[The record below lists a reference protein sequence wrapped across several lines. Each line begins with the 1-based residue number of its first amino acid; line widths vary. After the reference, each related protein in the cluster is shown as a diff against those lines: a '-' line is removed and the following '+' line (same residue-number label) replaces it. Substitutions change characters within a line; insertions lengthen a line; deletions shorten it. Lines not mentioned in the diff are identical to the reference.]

1 MDATQRNGG
10 SAGLVAAA
18 LLLLL
23 LVFFFTLGLDPQTA
37 ADPAKMLSL
46 IAQKGATWA
55 LIGISGALAAA
66 FAAVFSIGVFRRL
79 RDRTPTRAA
88 ASLLL
93 AAVGL
98 ASHGLAAVIQWQ
110 GGLQLAVYASTD
122 QVGATHAWLAVSAT
136 AAGISG
142 LANVF
147 TGGSLLLAGWA
158 IVDAGALSRIVGWV
172 VIVAGA
178 LNLINVFAPT
188 SPVAFLGAIIFTIIW
203 LGWAGSQLRHP
214 APA

>member
-1 MDATQRNGG
+1 M
-10 SAGLVAAA
+10 
-18 LLLLL
+18 
-23 LVFFFTLGLDPQTA
+23 
-37 ADPAKMLSL
+37 
-46 IAQKGATWA
+46 
-55 LIGISGALAAA
+55 
-66 FAAVFSIGVFRRL
+66 FRRL

-110 GGLQLAVYASTD
+110 GGLQLAAYATID
-122 QVGATHAWLAVSAT
+122 RVGAIHAWLAVSAT
-136 AAGISG
+136 TAGISG
-142 LANVF
+142 PANVF

-158 IVDAGALSRIVGWV
+158 IVDAGALSRTVGWV
-172 VIVAGA
+172 AIVAGV

-203 LGWAGSQLRHP
+203 AGLGREPTPPPGACVGSYRGSSDP
-214 APA
+214 APPSEDDLDYDGVQPAPWNPKKWLTSMSAGMSSPCVPFPVTGSTCVPWSVSHMIARS